1 MVVRGSIDF
10 LAGEAS
16 FSGVQENITCK
27 AWLRRAGKR
36 GADAKRAW
44 AGGTY
49 WVRAVD
55 AGTSAYVLLEWTS
68 TAQTKEAALLHSM
81 LRRLSSVDSLR
92 RGRHRPRRLKS
103 VLRVSSTHTCGQV

>member
-44 AGGTY
+44 GGWNVLGTGSGRRDECLGFTRMDQY
-49 WVRAVD
+49 GANKGVQHCCTPTLD
-55 AGTSAYVLLEWTS
+55 A
-68 TAQTKEAALLHSM
+68 EACEF
-81 LRRLSSVDSLR
+81 
-92 RGRHRPRRLKS
+92 GR
-103 VLRVSSTHTCGQV
+103 